1 MIDNFKAYVVREG
14 KNGVFSGQ
22 IETKKFDDLPPNE
35 ITIKHK
41 IPKTIKILSNPS
53 Q

>member
-22 IETKKFDDLPPNE
+22 IETKKFDDPGMFAIYRL
-35 ITIKHK
+35 
-41 IPKTIKILSNPS
+41 L
-53 Q
+53 QFM